1 MTSFKNEAVRII
13 DKFNGKK
20 INVWKFII
28 KMLLAFMNLW
38 DIVNG
43 SEEPPPPNAYSKVVK
58 KYQGRVKKAI
68 SIIGLNLVNNQL
80 AHMKSVEDV
89 ENPLQYS

>member
-1 MTSFKNEAVRII
+1 MDGFKETPH
-13 DKFNGKK
+13 FNAD
-20 INVWKFII
+20 
-28 KMLLAFMNLW
+28 L
-38 DIVNG
+38 
-43 SEEPPPPNAYSKVVK
+43 KVLK
-58 KYQGRVKKAI
+58 KYQRRVKKAI

>member
-1 MTSFKNEAVRII
+1 
-13 DKFNGKK
+13 
-20 INVWKFII
+20 
-28 KMLLAFMNLW
+28 MNLW

-68 SIIGLNLVNNQL
+68 SIIGLNLTDNQL
-80 AHMKSVEDV
+80 AYIKSGKGPAEVW
-89 ENPLQYS
+89 NTFCNIHKTKSLSTTIFIRRKFFYM